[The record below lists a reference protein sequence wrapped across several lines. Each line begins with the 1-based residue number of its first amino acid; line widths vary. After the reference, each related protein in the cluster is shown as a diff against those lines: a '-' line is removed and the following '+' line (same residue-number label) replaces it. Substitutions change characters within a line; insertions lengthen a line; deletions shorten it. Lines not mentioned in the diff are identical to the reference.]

1 MGQVQQGCGSGVDE
15 SGGRASPG
23 QALGSLTG
31 DLRTYPGGNW

>member
-23 QALGSLTG
+23 QALGPPTG
-31 DLRTYPGGNW
+31 NLRTYPGGTQ